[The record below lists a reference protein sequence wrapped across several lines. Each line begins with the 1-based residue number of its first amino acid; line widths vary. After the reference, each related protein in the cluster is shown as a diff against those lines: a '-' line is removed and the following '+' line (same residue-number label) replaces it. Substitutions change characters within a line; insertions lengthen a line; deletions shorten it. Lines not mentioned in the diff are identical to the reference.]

1 MNDKAP
7 ILVLVTLQRHC
18 AKLIRFGTDIA
29 LKQGCPLKV
38 VHVAQNSDETAGDK
52 VSNAD
57 MLNYLYALAN
67 EAGAE
72 MCMIN
77 ADVAVT
83 AMAEYA
89 KEIGARQIVMGD
101 GKQAHGIA
109 ETLSSLLPGVEIGI
123 VGEEA
128 E

>member
-1 MNDKAP
+1 MNDQPP
-7 ILVLVTLQRHC
+7 IMVLVTLQRHC
-18 AKLIRFGTDIA
+18 AKLIRYGTDKA
-29 LKQGCPLKV
+29 LKQGSPLKV
-38 VHVAQNSDETAGDK
+38 VHVTQTNEEMADEK

-57 MLNYLYALAN
+57 VLNYLYALAN

-89 KEIGARQIVMGD
+89 KEIGTRQIIMGD
-101 GKQAHGIA
+101 GEQAHGIA
-109 ETLSSLLPGVEIGI
+109 ETLSSLLPGVSIGI
-123 VGEEA
+123 IGEEA

>member
-1 MNDKAP
+1 M
-7 ILVLVTLQRHC
+7 VLVTLQRHC
-18 AKLIRFGTDIA
+18 AKLIRYGTDIA
-29 LKQGCPLKV
+29 LKQGSLLKV
-38 VHVAQNSDETAGDK
+38 VHVTQNNEETNGDK
-52 VSNAD
+52 VANAD
-57 MLNYLYALAN
+57 VLNYLYALAN

-89 KEIGARQIVMGD
+89 KEIGTKQIIMGD

-109 ETLSSLLPGVEIGI
+109 ETLSSLLPGVAIGI
-123 VGEEA
+123 IGEEV